1 MSGSRNDSYDK
12 KGVPIKKGV
21 SKCSAHLFLLTSTD
35 NYNQDSLLLMVHL
48 DILSTER
55 TSTAYSVVGI
65 DVQESAFSSEL
76 SVNAIGSINIFHPDI
91 TIFIMDKDELL
102 SRNGNLAGSRIV
114 DSIDGFTT
122 VPKICDLDIGRTS
135 IDKFDSYFVSIS
147 CRIIICAIIDSS
159 VSAVQIIDRSGRKWL
174 PSLLRS
180 LWFRR
185 QYRHSN
191 GCSKSLL
198 LSGYRWLS

>member
-1 MSGSRNDSYDK
+1 M
-12 KGVPIKKGV
+12 

-102 SRNGNLAGSRIV
+102 SRNGDFAGSRIV

-122 VPKICDLDIGRTS
+122 VPKVRDLDIGRTS

-159 VSAVQIIDRSGRKWL
+159 VSAVQIIDRSGR
-174 PSLLRS
+174 
-180 LWFRR
+180 
-185 QYRHSN
+185 
-191 GCSKSLL
+191 
-198 LSGYRWLS
+198 SGYRRYLAHFGSADSIGIATDVVSRCFCQVTDGCRERGCYFFTLIGAVGCKIG